1 MTSGPPPPSDTAP
14 DDAAGGDT
22 GGDTGGSTGPGAQPP
37 GNPGSPSG
45 QLRPLGTDV
54 HAWVGRPHCH
64 GHPNAG
70 VVVDLDGITLID
82 TLLVPSQARD
92 LADAV
97 SDFGVPVRR
106 AVYTSSHAEYTG
118 GSGVFWMAARYGRRQ
133 TSALMDQPANTAA
146 LKALHPEVADEFD
159 EAGTRPVSHTVDSAV
174 WLTESV
180 CVVPTTGQM
189 AENLVAFVPGA
200 DTLFAGAMC
209 TFGVTP
215 NCFDGDPV
223 AWADAL
229 GELAELAGRIVPGVG
244 PVGTPVD
251 LLSLQAYLWACAE
264 ANGDPGRLAGGP
276 WEHWSDRHLD
286 AINVERAAML
296 AAGDPSV
303 PPSMLR
309 LLGLA

>member
-1 MTSGPPPPSDTAP
+1 
-14 DDAAGGDT
+14 
-22 GGDTGGSTGPGAQPP
+22 
-37 GNPGSPSG
+37 
-45 QLRPLGTDV
+45 
-54 HAWVGRPHCH
+54 
-64 GHPNAG
+64 
-70 VVVDLDGITLID
+70 VVVDIDGITLID

-97 SDFGVPVRR
+97 VNLGVPVRR

-133 TSALMDQPANTAA
+133 TSALMDQPPNTAA
-146 LKALHPEVADEFD
+146 LEALHPEVADEFE

-174 WLTESV
+174 WLTESL

-189 AENLVAFVPGA
+189 AENLVVFVPQA

-223 AWADAL
+223 VWADAL
-229 GELAELAGRIVPGVG
+229 GELVELAGRIVPGVG

-286 AINVERAAML
+286 VINVERAAML